1 MMPLR
6 VLAQIDALWLRLR
19 ERRRGAQRAVTAGAG
34 VQAETA
40 VPLRQFGDVW
50 WPEFTTL
57 AHSFWRAQEVTLF
70 RRHAGLVR
78 PPVLDLGCG
87 DGCFG
92 LLAGWPADTTG
103 VDFDEASLRV
113 RARVCPTAVN
123 VRADAG
129 QLPLPAEA
137 YATCVSNS
145 VGEHLPDLDAWLREM
160 HRVLRPGGRLV
171 FTMTLGTFS
180 AQLRSLTGEA
190 DARGW
195 LDRFGHRQEPAEP
208 ALLQRVRAAGFI
220 IEQTLSYQPESFT
233 AQYRWLVSPAFQF
246 MERRRSV
253 TWREAQLRR
262 LASTVSDSLT
272 ATPPGAGAC
281 VFVHARKAG
290 A

>member
-1 MMPLR
+1 MIPLR
-6 VLAQIDALWLRLR
+6 VLAQVDVLWLWLRDLR
-19 ERRRGAQRAVTAGAG
+19 CGEQRAATDGAG
-34 VQAETA
+34 VQAEA
-40 VPLRQFGDVW
+40 EVPLRQLGDVW
-50 WPEFTTL
+50 WPEFATL

-70 RRHAGLVR
+70 RRHAALVH

-113 RARVCPTAVN
+113 RARVCPGAVN

-129 QLPLPAEA
+129 NLPLPVEA
-137 YATCVSNS
+137 FTTCVSNS
-145 VGEHLPDLDAWLREM
+145 VAEHLPDLGAWLREM
-160 HRVLRPGGRLV
+160 HRVLRPDGRLV

-180 AQLRSLTGEA
+180 AQLRALTGVA

-195 LDRFGHRQEPAEP
+195 LDRFGHRQEPTEAE
-208 ALLQRVRAAGFI
+208 LLQQVRAANFV
-220 IEQTLSYQPESFT
+220 IEQKLSYQPDAFT
-233 AQYRWLVSPAFQF
+233 AQYRRLVSPAFQF
-246 MERRRSV
+246 LERRRSAG
-253 TWREAQLRR
+253 WRERQMRH
-262 LASTVSDSLT
+262 LANDVSASLT

-281 VFVHARKAG
+281 VFVVARKAG